1 MSEID
6 RLCKEVDDIHDLR
19 RPLEST
25 WKVNRA
31 FYAGNQYTYVN
42 SRSGRIER
50 LGTGPTEKPHWR
62 VRITDNQVTKNTHAR
77 VAQLVKS
84 KPVFYPTPSDT
95 DIDSQHAAAV
105 GEGLMT
111 HFWHQFRM
119 TKLLWD
125 VLLQSCISGG
135 YWWIMPDPQAGEPTE
150 YMVDPERGQP
160 ILEYGLRQLFEA
172 ELASMGLPPDVMK
185 QTLYPGD
192 ISVKVLGAEEVLIDP
207 SARNWEDAKYVIVE
221 CGMKPEDVKAKWPS
235 AGDVTPDA
243 TPGGSEAI
251 PLNYAKTPVGAPAKD
266 KTLKKVYYKY
276 YRPCAEMPK
285 GKITIFIKTDG
296 KEGKDGRGKILE
308 TRPWDLP
315 FRSFPLVKFPG
326 IPVPGS
332 PYDATVIEMA
342 VPLQRELNRTQSQIM
357 EYKNLTVAPQW
368 KVPVGSLRT
377 QLTNEPGL
385 GIEYSPINGAVPE
398 PVVQPAL
405 PPYLVQLVDI
415 ITDRIQGQFGLHKVQ
430 QGELPPNVES
440 GIGID
445 LLQEMSTHELAPLI
459 SMIEMRIE
467 EAGSMMLS
475 IAANMYEPWRI
486 ESIVGTN
493 LRPKVQAFLQ
503 QKNNMAT
510 GHVVRVE
517 AGSMMPRTRAGRQAR
532 ILELIKNNIMDPI
545 DGLKFLD
552 LADFAGMRARLEAD
566 EGQAIREH
574 ERLLKKQPLNP
585 MAYAQA
591 QGQLQMAVMAGQ
603 LPPEQAM
610 QMLQEA
616 SLSPTASENSQAHLM
631 QHVMY
636 MKSVDFES
644 LPPDVQMMFEQHV
657 QLTKQKIAS
666 EAPQPEGEAPRV
678 NVQARGA
685 VTPSVMEAILAKAGV
700 QVEPGI
706 MSQEEP
712 METVVFDSTDKVD
725 ETPEDAAIRTMQ
737 NLAELELTEAK
748 TKTELAKARQAAN
761 PPTNQQ
767 TTQSRPRNG

>member
-1 MSEID
+1 
-6 RLCKEVDDIHDLR
+6 
-19 RPLEST
+19 
-25 WKVNRA
+25 
-31 FYAGNQYTYVN
+31 
-42 SRSGRIER
+42 
-50 LGTGPTEKPHWR
+50 
-62 VRITDNQVTKNTHAR
+62 
-77 VAQLVKS
+77 
-84 KPVFYPTPSDT
+84 
-95 DIDSQHAAAV
+95 
-105 GEGLMT
+105 
-111 HFWHQFRM
+111 
-119 TKLLWD
+119 
-125 VLLQSCISGG
+125 
-135 YWWIMPDPQAGEPTE
+135 
-150 YMVDPERGQP
+150 
-160 ILEYGLRQLFEA
+160 
-172 ELASMGLPPDVMK
+172 
-185 QTLYPGD
+185 
-192 ISVKVLGAEEVLIDP
+192 
-207 SARNWEDAKYVIVE
+207 
-221 CGMKPEDVKAKWPS
+221 
-235 AGDVTPDA
+235 
-243 TPGGSEAI
+243 
-251 PLNYAKTPVGAPAKD
+251 
-266 KTLKKVYYKY
+266 
-276 YRPCAEMPK
+276 
-285 GKITIFIKTDG
+285 
-296 KEGKDGRGKILE
+296 
-308 TRPWDLP
+308 
-315 FRSFPLVKFPG
+315 
-326 IPVPGS
+326 
-332 PYDATVIEMA
+332 
-342 VPLQRELNRTQSQIM
+342 
-357 EYKNLTVAPQW
+357 
-368 KVPVGSLRT
+368 
-377 QLTNEPGL
+377 
-385 GIEYSPINGAVPE
+385 
-398 PVVQPAL
+398 
-405 PPYLVQLVDI
+405 
-415 ITDRIQGQFGLHKVQ
+415 
-430 QGELPPNVES
+430 
-440 GIGID
+440 
-445 LLQEMSTHELAPLI
+445 
-459 SMIEMRIE
+459 
-467 EAGSMMLS
+467 MMLS

-486 ESIVGTN
+486 ESFVGTN